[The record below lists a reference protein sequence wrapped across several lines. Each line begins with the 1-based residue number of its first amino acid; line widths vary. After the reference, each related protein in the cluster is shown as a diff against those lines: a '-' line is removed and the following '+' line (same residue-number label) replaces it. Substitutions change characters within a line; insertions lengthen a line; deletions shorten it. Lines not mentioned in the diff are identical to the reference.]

1 MSEAVTTTSTSIPMS
16 TPPANAPVETPPAG
30 TPGTQAGT
38 PAGETLILG
47 KFKSQD
53 DLIKSYQELEK
64 KLGQRTPPANTESQP
79 PADPLKID
87 NAPPS
92 EPTKP
97 EPISFDK
104 YAEHYTTNGN
114 LADEH
119 FAELE
124 AKGIPRNVVDTYLN
138 GLKAQSQLTAQ
149 TVYSMVG
156 GQEQY
161 TAMTAWAKANLSAE
175 EVNAYNNAVS
185 NGDDG
190 QRKMAIAGLQA
201 RYNGTRE
208 GDLLSGKGTTH
219 SVAGFASW
227 GDVQTAMRDK
237 RYGKDASYTAEVQS
251 RLAASPNL

>member
-1 MSEAVTTTSTSIPMS
+1 MTDSVSTTIQMT
-16 TPPANAPVETPPAG
+16 TPAAAPVET
-30 TPGTQAGT
+30 T
-38 PAGETLILG
+38 PAATPSAPAATPAATDTLILG
-47 KFKSQD
+47 KFKTVD
-53 DLIKSYQELEK
+53 DLANSYKELEK
-64 KLGQRTPPANTESQP
+64 KLGQRTPPATETP

-87 NAPPS
+87 NAPPA

-104 YAEHYTTNGN
+104 YAEHYSSNGN

-161 TAMTAWAKANLSAE
+161 AAMTAWAKANLSAE